1 MPAYVIVNIEVTDPA
16 RYPEYIQA
24 APPTIARFG
33 GRYLARGGRAERLEG
48 EWDPKRFVVLEFPTY
63 ERAREWWA
71 SEEYAGPR
79 ALRQASAR
87 ANMILVEG
95 L

>member
-1 MPAYVIVNIEVTDPA
+1 MPAYVIVNIEVTDPQ
-16 RYPEYIQA
+16 RYQEYIKE
-24 APPTIARFG
+24 APGTIARFG
-33 GRYLARGGRAERLEG
+33 GRYLARGGRTERLEG

-71 SEEYAGPR
+71 SEEYAGPK
-79 ALRQASAR
+79 ALRQACAR
-87 ANMILVEG
+87 ASMIVVEG